1 MTLRYRFRVSGL
13 RVQALNTGHFK
24 LCALALSLTLSSCIA
39 AGGRGDSWAAV
50 SVGTDARR
58 LSASRQGLQVE
69 EMIQSRG
76 LEMARKQLRNAALI
90 SAGVPAIKEVAKEAI
105 P

>member
-1 MTLRYRFRVSGL
+1 MRTSWSRGFSRIWM
-13 RVQALNTGHFK
+13 
-24 LCALALSLTLSSCIA
+24 LALCGLLSSCIA

-58 LSASRQGLQVE
+58 LSASRQGLEVR
-69 EMIQSRG
+69 EMNQSRG
-76 LEMARKQLRNAALI
+76 MEMVRKQLRNAALI
-90 SAGVPAIKEVAKEAI
+90 GAGVPAIKEVAKEAI

>member
-1 MTLRYRFRVSGL
+1 MRITMTRTSLVFLLHG
-13 RVQALNTGHFK
+13 
-24 LCALALSLTLSSCIA
+24 CACLLSSCIA

-69 EMIQSRG
+69 EMNQSRG

-90 SAGVPAIKEVAKEAI
+90 GAGVPAIKEVAKDAI